1 MRKGDIIILS
11 DGQKAT
17 VIFGDE
23 SNYQYSCIV
32 KLEDGQLMVVEEKY
46 FSAFVKLITFGPNY

>member
-32 KLEDGQLMVVEEKY
+32 KLEVMLSLNLRVTIV
-46 FSAFVKLITFGPNY
+46 

>member
-1 MRKGDIIILS
+1 MAMEKVAEIIILA

-23 SNYQYSCIV
+23 SNYQHSCIV
-32 KLEDGQLMVVEEKY
+32 KLENGQLKVVEEKNI
-46 FSAFVKLITFGPNY
+46 SLLSLN

>member
-32 KLEDGQLMVVEEKY
+32 KLEDGQLMVVQEKI
-46 FSAFVKLITFGPNY
+46 FLCLR

>member
-1 MRKGDIIILS
+1 MKKGDIIILA

-23 SNYQYSCIV
+23 SNYQHSCIC
-32 KLEDGQLMVVEEKY
+32 KIGKW
-46 FSAFVKLITFGPNY
+46 SIKSS